1 MNKRHV
7 THKSRTTGKRKVKDA
22 FAEADKNQLK
32 PMSQAKYDAYMK
44 DVYAQRIINDKKR
57 AEQEQVA
64 AARYASMKKDFE
76 KVEEEM
82 NKKKTTKQKT
92 LDLGNFGRLRKDI
105 DKKKGEVKQSIKDI
119 MARTHTSGTFDEAY
133 YTKQRKLL
141 EKMQKENDRLARM
154 HP

>member
-1 MNKRHV
+1 MNRRHV

-64 AARYASMKKDFE
+64 ASRYASMKKDFE

-92 LDLGNFGRLRKDI
+92 LDLGNFGKLRKDI
-105 DKKKGEVKQSIKDI
+105 NKKKIEIKKIIKDV
-119 MARTHTSGTFDEAY
+119 MHKSHSSGEFDHDYFEQ
-133 YTKQRKLL
+133 QRKLH
-141 EKMQKENDRLARM
+141 EKLQKENDRLARR
-154 HP
+154 